1 MSLLEEWAALKA
13 ACREVHRGAA
23 KGSPGGGQVACAC
36 GLTGSS
42 DACSMLARL
51 KSFFGSLD
59 ESDLGG
65 LPPHEEQF
73 GLQMS
78 RVVH

>member
-1 MSLLEEWAALKA
+1 
-13 ACREVHRGAA
+13 
-23 KGSPGGGQVACAC
+23 
-36 GLTGSS
+36 
-42 DACSMLARL
+42 MLARL

>member
-1 MSLLEEWAALKA
+1 MEEWAALKA
-13 ACREVHRGAA
+13 ACREAHREAA
-23 KGSPGGGQVACAC
+23 RGSAGGGQAACAC
-36 GLTGSS
+36 GLTGGSA
-42 DACSMLARL
+42 ACAMLARL

-65 LPPHEEQF
+65 MPPHEEQF